1 MFPQKHNNL
10 YMKYM
15 FRGLGHYG
23 DGSELV
29 EELMYI
35 IRRET
40 EKSECLQGFQI
51 AHALGGGTGTGTAS
65 LALLRIRDNYPDKVT
80 STFSVFPSPKVSDV
94 VVEPYNA
101 VLTIHQLIEYCD
113 ETFVIDN
120 EALFDISHNVFKKQE
135 PSYKDLNWI
144 ISMAMS
150 GATASLRFPTTPK
163 YNNVDLVP
171 FPRLHFFLLSQ
182 APLFAPHEGGR
193 IKMTIP
199 ELTDQMWSS
208 KNFMANFKSD
218 DGKYFGSSCIYRGCH
233 IFEKSTDK
241 AQRREVDIDKIRKNM
256 ANDFVSWTPN
266 NISLSIVKVPTE
278 GIPSNGMSG
287 TMIANTTGMKCV
299 FQRLSS
305 QYSKLYKRRSFL
317 HWYTG
322 VGMDEM
328 EFQEADKNV
337 TDLITEYRNESSSVL
352 W

>member
-1 MFPQKHNNL
+1 
-10 YMKYM
+10 MKYII
-15 FRGLGHYG
+15 RGLGCAA
-23 DGSELV
+23 DGRELV
-29 EELMYI
+29 DELIEI
-35 IRRET
+35 IRREA
-40 EKSECLQGFQI
+40 EECGCLQGFQI
-51 AHALGGGTGTGTAS
+51 AHALGGGTGSGTGT
-65 LALLRIRDNYPDKVT
+65 LALFKIRDSYPDKVT

-120 EALFDISHNVFKKQE
+120 EALFNISHNVFKKQE

-144 ISMAMS
+144 ISMVMS
-150 GATASLRFPTTPK
+150 GATATLRFPTVPK

-182 APLFAPHEGGR
+182 APLFARDQGDI

-199 ELTDQMWSS
+199 ELADQMWSS
-208 KNFMANFKSD
+208 QNFVANFKSE
-218 DGKYFGSSCIYRGCH
+218 DGKYFGSSCIYRGYP
-233 IFEKSTDK
+233 IFEKSTDP
-241 AQRREVDIDKIRKNM
+241 AQRRKVDIDKIRKNM

-278 GIPSNGMSG
+278 GTDGMSG

-299 FQRLSS
+299 FQRISS